1 MSKICLMNIQEHCA
15 ISTKSCLIYEKLI
28 SLLFIMRFDFFD
40 LHLFLNIVDT
50 GSLTKGAERSAI
62 SLQAA
67 SERIKKLEQ
76 QFNTTLFTR
85 HALGVKLTVAGQV
98 FTEQAQRLIQQEQQL
113 QHAMSPFAQDLAT
126 QVTLWCNSSAQSEY
140 LPILLPQYLVE
151 NPHIQIELK
160 EAESHDIIQAIE
172 KGTAQ
177 LGLISSFFN
186 SRNLHTLDFSPDP
199 LVLICP
205 QQHALTQHKTLNLS
219 EILNYP
225 FVGLMQYHSLQQSIE
240 AQAKRLNCTM
250 QYRLRLPNFAAIA
263 HVVADGVGVAIIPK
277 RAAQRLNKLYKFHEI
292 ELSGAWANRKLLLAA
307 TQFDAL
313 PTAYQHFAQFLISQ
327 KTKLI
332 LD

>member
-1 MSKICLMNIQEHCA
+1 
-15 ISTKSCLIYEKLI
+15 
-28 SLLFIMRFDFFD
+28 MRLDFFD

-76 QFNTTLFTR
+76 QFNTPLFTR
-85 HALGVKLTVAGQV
+85 HAMGVKLTVAGQV
-98 FTEQAQRLIQQEQQL
+98 FTEQAQQLIQQEQQL
-113 QHAMSPFAQDLAT
+113 QQAMSPFTQGLAS

-160 EAESHDIIQAIE
+160 EAESRDIIQAIE

-177 LGLISSFFN
+177 LGLISSFFDSN
-186 SRNLHTLDFSPDP
+186 SLNTLAFCNDP

-205 QQHALTQHKTLNLS
+205 QQHILTQEKTLNLS
-219 EILNYP
+219 EVLNYP
-225 FVGLMQYHSLQQSIE
+225 FVGLMQHHSLQQSIE
-240 AQAKRLNCTM
+240 TQAKLLNCAM

-263 HVVADGVGVAIIPK
+263 QVVADGVGIAIMPK
-277 RAAQRLNKLYKFHEI
+277 RAAQHLNKLYKFHQI
-292 ELSGAWANRKLLLAA
+292 QLTGAWANRKLLLAA
-307 TQFDAL
+307 QQFDAL

-327 KTKLI
+327 KNKFLM
-332 LD
+332 D